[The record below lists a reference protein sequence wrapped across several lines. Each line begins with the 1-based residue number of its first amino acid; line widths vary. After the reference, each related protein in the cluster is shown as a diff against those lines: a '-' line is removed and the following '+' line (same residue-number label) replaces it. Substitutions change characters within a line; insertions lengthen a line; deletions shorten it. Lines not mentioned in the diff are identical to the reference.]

1 MMISMMISMMMSSI
15 LFAKVPLQQG
25 SQAKE
30 AHVVHKTKDGSPR
43 FTNAL
48 IHSKSTYLRQHA
60 HQPIQ
65 WQAWQDSVLKRA
77 ENDQKISNCDGFGER
92 TRNASSS

>member
-1 MMISMMISMMMSSI
+1 MISMMMSSI

-30 AHVVHKTKDGSPR
+30 AHIVHKTKDGSPR

-77 ENDQKISNCDGFGER
+77 ENDQKMIFLSVGYATCHWCHVMARESF
-92 TRNASSS
+92 